1 MKKIKFPT
9 LNEQMD
15 LISKGTIE
23 ILPENELEKKI
34 FSSIENEVPLF
45 VKFGCD
51 PTNPDLHLGHSVV
64 LKKLQDFQNLG
75 HKAILL
81 IGDFTAM
88 IGDPSGR
95 NKLRPQIDQKI
106 IKENMQT
113 YINQAGCILDMK
125 HVRIAYNSKWLKEID
140 FLNLINICS
149 KITVSRMIER
159 EDFNKRYKSGIPIFL
174 HEFLYPIAQAYDSVH
189 LKADIEL
196 GGTDQKFNLLMAR
209 DLQREFNINPQV
221 VITTPIIEGT
231 DGKEKMSKSLNN
243 FIGLTEKPSD
253 MYGKIL
259 SIPDELI
266 LRYFEFCTWSSLK
279 EVKDIK
285 KRSQGESWD
294 PRNEKRSLARKI
306 VEIYHSRE
314 KANKAELDFDNL
326 FIKKDIPDNI
336 PTFSITEKDFLID
349 SIVKSKIISSRSEF
363 KRLVKQGAVTVDG
376 KKVDD
381 FRVKASTLKL
391 KTIKIGKR
399 KFLQLI

>member
-1 MKKIKFPT
+1 
-9 LNEQMD
+9 D
-15 LISKGTIE
+15 LIRKGTEE
-23 ILPENELEKKI
+23 ILPDDALELKLQN
-34 FSSIENEVPLF
+34 SIKSKQPLEV
-45 VKFGCD
+45 KCGCD
-51 PTNPDLHLGHSVV
+51 PSRPDLHLGHSVI
-64 LKKLQDFQNLG
+64 LRKMRDFQDLG
-75 HKAILL
+75 HNVTLL